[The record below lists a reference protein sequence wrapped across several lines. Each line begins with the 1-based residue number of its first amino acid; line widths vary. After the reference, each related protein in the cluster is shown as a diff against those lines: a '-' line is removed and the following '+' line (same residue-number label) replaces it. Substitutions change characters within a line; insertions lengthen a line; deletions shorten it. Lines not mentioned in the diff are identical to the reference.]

1 MTASVRKAQLALID
15 KFMKALPRLIAFP
28 PSKHLGTIRLYRA
41 IADIIE
47 YGSTASWQ
55 PDLMVVRIVIATGW
69 YLTDY
74 PDYE

>member
-15 KFMKALPRLIAFP
+15 KITRALPRIIAFP
-28 PSKHLGTIRLYRA
+28 PSKHLGTVRLYRA

-55 PDLMVVRIVIATGW
+55 PDLMVVRIVIVSGW
-69 YLTDY
+69 YLTDI
-74 PDYE
+74 PE